1 MEKCVHQDARGV
13 QVARGQDEGGREM
26 CWLLKSQRISS
37 WRAAMLPERVGI
49 ALGGNGKQHRA
60 L

>member
-13 QVARGQDEGGREM
+13 QVARGQDEGAHEM
-26 CWLLKSQRISS
+26 SWLLKRQWIRSG
-37 WRAAMLPERVGI
+37 RAAMLPERAGI
-49 ALGGNGKQHRA
+49 ALGGNGNQHRA